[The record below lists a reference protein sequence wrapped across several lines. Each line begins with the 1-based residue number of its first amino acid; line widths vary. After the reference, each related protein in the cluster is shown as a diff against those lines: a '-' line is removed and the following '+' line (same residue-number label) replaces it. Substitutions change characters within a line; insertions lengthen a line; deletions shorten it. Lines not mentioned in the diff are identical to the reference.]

1 MARGRF
7 IDRSRYAYPTTF
19 RDAQRK
25 QQQQQQ
31 ETALAAAGTGAGAA
45 TSFDPSLAD
54 QPGLDPREEV
64 LSEAVASAVGEHA
77 TAGMAGGV
85 DEISQ
90 VVEYSID
97 DLIDPVDPNND
108 RPLPG
113 EYAQRMTDQWYEQH
127 PELDP
132 AQQQS
137 QPAQSSNDQY
147 GA

>member
-7 IDRSRYAYPTTF
+7 IDRSRYAYPTTL

-25 QQQQQQ
+25 QQDAAQ
-31 ETALAAAGTGAGAA
+31 ALAAAGAGAGAA
-45 TSFDPSLAD
+45 ASFDPSLAD
-54 QPGLDPREEV
+54 QPGIDPREEV
-64 LSEAVASAVGEHA
+64 LSEAIASAVGEHA
-77 TAGMAGGV
+77 TGGMAGGV

-113 EYAQRMTDQWYEQH
+113 EYAQRMTEQWYEQH

-137 QPAQSSNDQY
+137 QQPQTSQDQY